1 MKKFIV
7 LLISIAF
14 LLTGFHF
21 AYEKSKILNESRCLG
36 CIAMLPKAISF
47 HKFWI
52 EYPKNFHKSGIPQ
65 IPSWLLNESKKN
77 VVMLFFWYKG
87 CDPCKAQWDDM
98 VANNIVSGSE
108 SNGKM
113 TGNFSN
119 ITLIS
124 IDIINDK
131 LGNLLPIYT
140 PKGKPSETPTTVILF
155 TKNETYWYAF
165 SGKADGI
172 AGRPNISQLKKILN
186 LAMEE
191 KNVHG

>member
-1 MKKFIV
+1 MKKLIM
-7 LLISIAF
+7 LLISIGL

-21 AYEKSKILNESRCLG
+21 AYEKSKVLNESRCLG
-36 CIAMLPKAISF
+36 CIAMLPKAEEF

-52 EYPKNFHKSGIPQ
+52 EYPKNFHKSGIPK
-65 IPSWLLNESKKN
+65 IPLWLLNESKKN
-77 VVMLFFWYKG
+77 VIMLFFWYKG

-131 LGNLLPIYT
+131 RGNILSIYT
-140 PKGKPSETPTTVILF
+140 PKGMTGTPTTVILF
-155 TKNETYWYAF
+155 TKNKTYWYAF
-165 SGKADGI
+165 SGPADGKE
-172 AGRPNISQLKKILN
+172 GRPSISQLEKILA
-186 LAMEE
+186 LAIEE